1 MYAKGGKARIN
12 FCMFFNFVVI
22 TTELPDSGACMYV
35 VFFVVKNRI
44 FKYGEFLHSENVE
57 TKQNMILY
65 NIDDDIWFCHLYNY
79 YNLVH
84 FATDIDFNLA
94 TDTTR

>member
-1 MYAKGGKARIN
+1 
-12 FCMFFNFVVI
+12 MFFNFVVI

-84 FATDIDFNLA
+84 FATDIDCNLVLY
-94 TDTTR
+94 TILSRN